1 MLEKETELDYVME
14 YRRIKDVDI
23 LNRKTGEITTFTKD
37 HILIGTKDSGMTSKF
52 NEKDSDPFFLVP
64 CIKFQKNLKHILQ
77 LNHKEIGMLF
87 YLMTFSNYRVVKHTG
102 TKKEEICY
110 FSHSNNSNYFKSN
123 KDLKKILQVSDNIV
137 KKFKKK
143 LKDNEILHEDE
154 RGFYIKKDYLI
165 RGKAYANEKKNRF
178 YIIYI
183 NHVKKIVEELRKN
196 NVNNYY
202 SALGLLFSLLSYI
215 NIHEKDPE
223 GNSISPSFNRL
234 VNQEYSFENNRFLS
248 IPKEELVK
256 KMGISKSTLTN
267 KTRELNTAMK
277 AAFNEYLILEG
288 TINPVGYENEKVTS
302 WFINP
307 HFSYSNDR
315 KTEEYKNL
323 VELSKINK
331 ENANERN

>member
-1 MLEKETELDYVME
+1 MSEKQSEINYNTE
-14 YRRIKDVDI
+14 
-23 LNRKTGEITTFTKD
+23 NRKMKAITYIDYTTGAFTDLPYNATPYDEKV
-37 HILIGTKDSGMTSKF
+37 IGMTSKF
-52 NEKDSDPFFLVP
+52 KEKNPEPFFLVP
-64 CIKFQKNLKHILQ
+64 CIRFQKNLKDILQ
-77 LNHKEIGMLF
+77 LNHNEIGMLF
-87 YLMTFSNYRVVKHTG
+87 YLMSYANYRSLHYTE
-102 TKKEEICY
+102 KEEVCY
-110 FSHSNNSNYFKSN
+110 FSYCNNNTYFKGN
-123 KDLKKILQVSDNIV
+123 KDLEKILQVSNNIV

-143 LKDNEILHEDE
+143 LKDNGILHEDE
-154 RGFYIKKDYLI
+154 RGFYIKKEYLI
-165 RGKAYANEKKNRF
+165 RGKAYTLEKKSRF
-178 YIIYI
+178 YKISNNY
-183 NHVKKIVEELRKN
+183 VKKLVVELRNN
-196 NVNNYY
+196 NVKKYY
-202 SALGLLFSLLSYI
+202 SALGFLFSLLSFI

-288 TINPVGYENEKVTS
+288 SINPVGYENEKVVS

-323 VELSKINK
+323 VELSKIKK
-331 ENANERN
+331 ENADERN